1 MSLLWAF
8 PLGFAALGA
17 LLLPLLLH
25 LDRRRAVRSI
35 PFAAMRWIGTR
46 SKPRRTLRLSEWL
59 LLLLRLALLT
69 VLALWL
75 AQPLLRGAWRA
86 PQHVLA
92 VVPGVDT
99 ANAIDADRTV
109 WLAPGFPPF
118 DSPAPTGAAPT
129 ASLLR
134 ELDATLAPD
143 DRLTVLVPPQV
154 DGLDAA
160 RIVLSREV
168 AWRIAATAGRAAQ
181 AAPPLRPRRLALRFD
196 DSAAPPLRPLR
207 AAIAAWNAE
216 DALAVTVDAAASTT
230 PLPDT
235 ADAVILLQATPDPRA
250 PELARNGASVLKLS
264 VAAAAD
270 DARDEGWPPRA
281 TRAGRGVHLRLAV
294 PLDPQHVPAL
304 HDADFPLQLHRL
316 LFGDAPPPVR
326 ALAADAAPL
335 HDATRATVPL
345 TPLRLWL
352 AWLAA
357 ALFLLERLLAN
368 GRRLARPA

>member
-8 PLGFAALGA
+8 PLGIFALGA
-17 LLLPLLLH
+17 LLVPLLLH

-35 PFAAMRWIGTR
+35 TFAAMRWIGTR
-46 SKPRRTLRLSEWL
+46 SKPRRTLRVSEWL
-59 LLLLRLALLT
+59 LLALRLALIA

-75 AQPLLRGAWRA
+75 AQPVLRGAWRA

-99 ANAIDADRTV
+99 ADAIDADRAV
-109 WLAPGFPPF
+109 WLAPGFPSL
-118 DSPAPTGAAPT
+118 DSAALGDAVPT

-134 ELDATLAPD
+134 ELDAMLAPD
-143 DRLTVLVPPQV
+143 DRLTVLVPSQV
-154 DGLDAA
+154 DGLEAA
-160 RIVLSREV
+160 RIVLSRDI
-168 AWRIAATAGRAAQ
+168 AWRIVPAVARAAQ
-181 AAPPLRPRRLALRFD
+181 AAAPPPPRRLALRFD
-196 DSAAPPLRPLR
+196 DAAAPALRPLR
-207 AAIAAWNAE
+207 AAIAAW
-216 DALAVTVDAAASTT
+216 DAVDTLAVTLDAASSGT
-230 PLPDT
+230 PLPER

-250 PELARNGASVLKLS
+250 LDLARSGAVVLELS
-264 VAAAAD
+264 AAGNASATAD
-270 DARDEGWPPRA
+270 AWPPA
-281 TRAGRGVHLRLAV
+281 PTRTGRGQVLRLRV

-304 HDADFPLQLHRL
+304 HDADFPLQLHRV
-316 LFGDAPPPVR
+316 LFGDAPPPAR
-326 ALAADAAPL
+326 ARAADVAPL

-345 TPLRLWL
+345 TALRSWL